1 MLKRTLI
8 GERHIESNVRTEIR
22 FQLKATFPSAAIGFA
37 NENLAIFILRRT
49 EATSGTGICFLV
61 GPLGPIDQLLW
72 LDYYFKTRISPAP
85 IVLISASSAPSCLR
99 VDTTTLIYRDF
110 SLTRQKSPSNG
121 LGESYPRSPP
131 GARIWKDKSTR
142 AVATTLEMWS
152 NQTVSPAD
160 PAPLSQVGY
169 NKPEMVSSAGDR
181 L

>member
-37 NENLAIFILRRT
+37 NENLAIFVLRRT

-99 VDTTTLIYRDF
+99 VGTTTLIYRDF

-131 GARIWKDKSTR
+131 WSENLERQINKSSCHDLGN
-142 AVATTLEMWS
+142 VVKS
-152 NQTVSPAD
+152 NCFSSRSGFP
-160 PAPLSQVGY
+160 
-169 NKPEMVSSAGDR
+169 VSSR
-181 L
+181 V